1 MTRIDTIL
9 VGGEPLRVTS
19 DNPADIRAVAADG
32 RNYRLVKR
40 GLTISHY
47 EAQCDGRTYSARRA
61 GGGLLRKRR
70 EITDAYGN
78 LVGVTTA
85 RPSGEIELET
95 RVASADERADLE
107 FIARGLLL
115 VDAPVNN
122 TRY

>member
-1 MTRIDTIL
+1 MTR
-9 VGGEPLRVTS
+9 EPLRFTS
-19 DNPADIRAVAADG
+19 DNPADIRAVAPDG
-32 RNYRLVKR
+32 RTYRLRKR
-40 GLTISHY
+40 GVTVSNY
-47 EAQCDGRTYSARRA
+47 EAECDGRTYSVRRA

-70 EITDAYGN
+70 EITDVNGV

-95 RVASADERADLE
+95 RVARDEQRADLE

-115 VDAPVNN
+115 VDAPRNN